1 MTSFISAPRR
11 CLTLCSPNTQAI
23 ASATLLLPQ
32 PFGPTTAV
40 IPSPVKMRSVW
51 SAKDLKPVI
60 SRRLSLNIDVRHL
73 MRGVTGIKGDESRR
87 QYKGTPPTCQP
98 KLQLR
103 NFNCRRRLSLA
114 SARARSSASR
124 LGAWLTLQQKIYA
137 AAEAFRIGRLIAQQ
151 MGIKEDRWRAGHA
164 QRSAALDVGADSLI
178 HLVTFHVAAELLD
191 IQTKFARIRDENWTR
206 IRSVSPGALIA
217 IEPIMH
223 LPKLLLIARGLSG
236 MRRNQGVLVHP
247 RQGKVMKD
255 DLHLVT
261 ILAFDFLQLRIKLAA
276 RRALIVAVLFEHDR
290 RTHFEIWFRRHRH
303 RR

>member
-1 MTSFISAPRR
+1 ISAPRR
-11 CLTLCSPNTQAI
+11 CFTLCSPRTHEI

-40 IPSPVKMRSVW
+40 MPSPVKMRSVW

-60 SRRLSLNIDVRHL
+60 SRRLSLNIGVRHL
-73 MRGVTGIKGDESRR
+73 MRGVTGIKGDESRT

-151 MGIKEDRWRAGHA
+151 MGIKEDRWRAGDA
-164 QRSAALDVGADSLI
+164 KRSSTLNVGRDSLLDLI
-178 HLVTFHVAAELLD
+178 ALHVSRKSLD
-191 IQTKFARIRDENWTR
+191 IQSKFARIRNKNRTR
-206 IRSVSPGALIA
+206 IRQISPHLLIA
-217 IEPIMH
+217 VKSIVH
-223 LPKLLLIARGLSG
+223 LPRFVLIARGFGRLRSSERVR
-236 MRRNQGVLVHP
+236 MY
-247 RQGKVMKD
+247 
-255 DLHLVT
+255 LH
-261 ILAFDFLQLRIKLAA
+261 QR
-276 RRALIVAVLFEHDR
+276 E
-290 RTHFEIWFRRHRH
+290 
-303 RR
+303 